1 MPGFDSGMLRALCAD
16 WFGPSL
22 LEKHLLLAGQSS
34 TMRDD
39 PPSRKGGDPPVS
51 HRGPIAKILAVILV
65 VAVQWLF
72 VPTAAGPKSATLAG
86 TIYAFDGEQPVDGAI
101 LHAGDMRTGEIYSS
115 AATNSDGIFVLS
127 DLPPAAYELAV
138 EKDGGLYLVGAP
150 LQLAPGQK
158 RDVQVA
164 IHPETVPDVA
174 PDPKTVSEEKEN
186 REMDWLDNPL
196 FASLVVIGVSI
207 LFGALISTLD
217 ESDEGIA
224 SPFTTP

>member
-1 MPGFDSGMLRALCAD
+1 
-16 WFGPSL
+16 
-22 LEKHLLLAGQSS
+22 
-34 TMRDD
+34 MRDD
-39 PPSRKGGDPPVS
+39 PPSRKGGDSPVS
-51 HRGPIAKILAVILV
+51 HRGPIAKILAVLLV

-72 VPTAAGPKSATLAG
+72 VPTAAGQKSATLTG

-115 AATNSDGIFVLS
+115 AATNSDGSFVLS

-150 LQLAPGQK
+150 LQLAPGQQ

-164 IHPETVPDVA
+164 IHPDTVPVPDVA
-174 PDPKTVSEEKEN
+174 PDPETVSEEKEN
-186 REMDWLDNPL
+186 REMGWLDNPL
-196 FASLVVIGVSI
+196 FASLAVIGVSI
-207 LFGALISTLD
+207 LLGALISTLD

>member
-1 MPGFDSGMLRALCAD
+1 M
-16 WFGPSL
+16 
-22 LEKHLLLAGQSS
+22 
-34 TMRDD
+34 
-39 PPSRKGGDPPVS
+39 S
-51 HRGPIAKILAVILV
+51 HRGPIAKILAVLLV

-72 VPTAAGPKSATLAG
+72 VPTAAGQKSATLTG
-86 TIYAFDGEQPVDGAI
+86 TIYALDGEQPVDGAI

-115 AATNSDGIFVLS
+115 TATNSDGSFVLS
-127 DLPPAAYELAV
+127 DLPPATYELAV

-158 RDVQVA
+158 RDVQLA
-164 IHPETVPDVA
+164 IHPETV

>member
-1 MPGFDSGMLRALCAD
+1 M
-16 WFGPSL
+16 
-22 LEKHLLLAGQSS
+22 
-34 TMRDD
+34 
-39 PPSRKGGDPPVS
+39 S
-51 HRGPIAKILAVILV
+51 HRGPIAKILAVLLV

-72 VPTAAGPKSATLAG
+72 VPTAAGQKSATLTG

-115 AATNSDGIFVLS
+115 TATNRDGIFVLS

-164 IHPETVPDVA
+164 IHPETVPDAA
-174 PDPKTVSEEKEN
+174 PDPKTASEEKEN
-186 REMDWLDNPL
+186 RKMGWLDNPL
-196 FASLVVIGVSI
+196 FASLAVIGISV
-207 LFGALISTLD
+207 LFGALISSLD
-217 ESDEGIA
+217 ESDEGVIA
-224 SPFTTP
+224 SPSTTP

>member
-1 MPGFDSGMLRALCAD
+1 M
-16 WFGPSL
+16 
-22 LEKHLLLAGQSS
+22 
-34 TMRDD
+34 
-39 PPSRKGGDPPVS
+39 S
-51 HRGPIAKILAVILV
+51 HRGPIAKILAVLLV
-65 VAVQWLF
+65 VAVQWLS
-72 VPTAAGPKSATLAG
+72 VPTAAGRESATLAG

-115 AATNSDGIFVLS
+115 AATNSDGIFILS

-138 EKDGGLYLVGAP
+138 EKDGGLYLVDAP

-164 IHPETVPDVA
+164 IHPDTVPVPDVA
-174 PDPKTVSEEKEN
+174 PDPETVSEEKEN

-196 FASLVVIGVSI
+196 FASLAVIGVSI
-207 LFGALISTLD
+207 LLGALISTLD